1 MDYFFLDH
9 KSLVEGQVFGLEL
22 SLLKNFQR
30 SQRGRR
36 LYMNYFLTLC
46 CKQAMYS
53 LPVISS
59 LNLSHLNNIS
69 FFVGIKYCF

>member
-9 KSLVEGQVFGLEL
+9 KSLVEDQAFELEL
-22 SLLKNFQR
+22 SLLKTFQHSR
-30 SQRGRR
+30 RGRR
-36 LYMNYFLTLC
+36 LYMNLFLTLS
-46 CKQAMYS
+46 CKQAMYN